1 MKSTWIRIFLVGTI
15 LFAFSD
21 LVLQGTNNPN
31 FFPTVI
37 MLGAFVVPVTFV
49 TYFYEHVR
57 DRDIPLGV
65 LGFCFVVGGTIGLI
79 AAGFIEYDF
88 ISSAS
93 VSGLLG
99 VGLIEESAKLIL
111 PLGLF
116 IGWRYRHQADGLL
129 FGVAVGM
136 GFAALETMGYSLVSL
151 IQSNGDI
158 TMMNDTLLVRGLL
171 SPAGHGAWT
180 GIVCAQL
187 WAERQKAGH
196 ININV
201 KVVGAFVL
209 VVLLHATWDI
219 VGSQNSNAL
228 AYGGMIAVGIISLA
242 ILIVEYR
249 QARKIPALP
258 LAAENVST
266 Q

>member
-1 MKSTWIRIFLVGTI
+1 MKSVWLRFLFVGVV
-15 LFAFSD
+15 LFALSD
-21 LVLQGTNNPN
+21 FVLQGTNNPN

-49 TYFYEHVR
+49 TYFYEHIR
-57 DRDIPLGV
+57 DRDIPLGL
-65 LGFCFVVGGTIGLI
+65 LGECFIVGGTIGLI

-93 VSGLLG
+93 VSGLVG

-111 PLGLF
+111 PVALF
-116 IGWRYRHQADGLL
+116 IGWRYRHRADGLL

-151 IQSNGDI
+151 VQSNGDI
-158 TMMNDTLLVRGLL
+158 TMMNDTLFVRGLL

-180 GIVCAQL
+180 GIMYAVL

-196 ININV
+196 ININFAV
-201 KVVGAFVL
+201 AGAFVL
-209 VVLLHATWDI
+209 VVLFHAAWDI
-219 VGSQNSNAL
+219 VGSQSSSAVT
-228 AYGGMIAVGIISLA
+228 YGGMLIVGIASLA
-242 ILIVEYR
+242 ILIAQYR
-249 QARKIPALP
+249 RARKIPAVP
-258 LAAENVST
+258 LAAENIST